1 MDFFSSTDTIKR
13 VENTSH
19 TLKKMFATYVTDRE
33 FLQKVKDK
41 IDNPTSKQIEDINR
55 YFTKKKINE
64 EYKLGKYKLS
74 HTNVPLDKW

>member
-33 FLQKVKDK
+33 FSELQGNLEVQF
-41 IDNPTSKQIEDINR
+41 NELRN
-55 YFTKKKINE
+55 KINE
-64 EYKLGKYKLS
+64 EKKY
-74 HTNVPLDKW
+74 LDKQIETLKKSKQKFWS

>member
-19 TLKKMFATYVTDRE
+19 TLKKMFTVYVTDRE

-41 IDNPTSKQIEDINR
+41 IDNPTSQQTEDINR
-55 YFTKKKINE
+55 YFTKEKINE
-64 EYKLGKYKLS
+64 EYKLG
-74 HTNVPLDKW
+74 HTNVPLGFLLKEEC

>member
-19 TLKKMFATYVTDRE
+19 TLKKMFTVYVTDRE

-41 IDNPTSKQIEDINR
+41 IDNPTSKQTEDINR
-55 YFTKKKINE
+55 YFTLNPSKREANEGIKKNQ
-64 EYKLGKYKLS
+64 
-74 HTNVPLDKW
+74 NFF